1 MRGGWLC
8 AEIKEVSGSEGDGVG
23 EKVDVLSVTRGEEGF
38 AERIEEACDDMRGD
52 GVGEGM
58 LRVIRG

>member
-1 MRGGWLC
+1 MQK
-8 AEIKEVSGSEGDGVG
+8 IKEASGSEGDGVG
-23 EKVDVLSVTRGEEGF
+23 EKVGVLSVTRGEEGF
-38 AERIEEACDDMRGD
+38 AERTEEACDDMRGN